1 MRLNSYDLYPIT
13 SHHLIPHSGPLKSP
27 SQTSTLSLIRGDH
40 HPLSP
45 THPTPIPEP
54 CILLRPKFDKITV
67 TPAIKK

>member
-1 MRLNSYDLYPIT
+1 
-13 SHHLIPHSGPLKSP
+13 
-27 SQTSTLSLIRGDH
+27 LSLIRVDH

-54 CILLRPKFDKITV
+54 CILLRPKFYKITV